1 MVRLTTLILGQSPAM
16 NKTVF
21 RRTLIGGGLVVA
33 ALLAY
38 GAWGWT
44 RMGQV
49 NSLGLNL
56 AQPDAL
62 VVTSSLSTLP
72 RDLLTVPLARD
83 LLREDFLFYYE
94 QSEDRLGLKG
104 SLRRIAY
111 EHDLAW
117 GDQLLRMVLD
127 QPAEVALWRDADGS
141 LKHYAIAVSRSQL
154 ARLIEQA
161 GKVAL
166 KDTQM
171 TLAGELNVDGDTVNV
186 FALEY
191 AYHRTL
197 LFAAHGQRM
206 VILSHPGMLYGGK
219 EGNITEVSSFDPDYG
234 WYAAAK
240 CEAELQMDKYAQ
252 AGGQVVSFRPGCV
265 HGPGSHLWVSRP
277 ANLLKTYRLGDLG
290 DAGDGWSNLVH
301 VDDVVRAIQIGLEM
315 PVNPGEHKQ
324 YNLSA
329 PDSPRW
335 NQYLFD
341 LASAI
346 RATPVRR
353 LSRLQLKLDSKIIS
367 PSIKIGQILLRKLG
381 QKSDWLPEPLP
392 PSLVRLFDQHI
403 FLNSEKFSQEHHF
416 SYMSYK
422 DSLRD
427 SLDWLIKHI

>member
-1 MVRLTTLILGQSPAM
+1 MKVLILGATGHVGSRLLTQLKQDKYETIAASRGRLYSSHKEGHITLDSLNLQALTQSLRQVDAVV
-16 NKTVF
+16 NCVAGDKHS
-21 RRTLIGGGLVVA
+21 IGQGAQVLVTA
-33 ALLAY
+33 ALASNKP
-38 GAWGWT
+38 
-44 RMGQV
+44 RIV
-49 NSLGLNL
+49 H
-56 AQPDAL
+56 
-62 VVTSSLSTLP
+62 LSTMS
-72 RDLLTVPLARD
+72 V
-83 LLREDFLFYYE
+83 
-94 QSEDRLGLKG
+94 
-104 SLRRIAY
+104 
-111 EHDLAW
+111 
-117 GDQLLRMVLD
+117 
-127 QPAEVALWRDADGS
+127 
-141 LKHYAIAVSRSQL
+141 
-154 ARLIEQA
+154 
-161 GKVAL
+161 
-166 KDTQM
+166 
-171 TLAGELNVDGDTVNV
+171 
-186 FALEY
+186 
-191 AYHRTL
+191 
-197 LFAAHGQRM
+197 
-206 VILSHPGMLYGGK
+206 YGGK

>member
-1 MVRLTTLILGQSPAM
+1 MKVLILGATGHVGARLLTLLKQNNYETIAASRGRLKSSHTEGHITLDSLNLQALTQSLHQVDAVV
-16 NKTVF
+16 NCVAGDKHS
-21 RRTLIGGGLVVA
+21 IGQGAQVLVEA
-33 ALLAY
+33 ALASNKP
-38 GAWGWT
+38 
-44 RMGQV
+44 RIV
-49 NSLGLNL
+49 H
-56 AQPDAL
+56 
-62 VVTSSLSTLP
+62 LSTMS
-72 RDLLTVPLARD
+72 V
-83 LLREDFLFYYE
+83 
-94 QSEDRLGLKG
+94 
-104 SLRRIAY
+104 
-111 EHDLAW
+111 
-117 GDQLLRMVLD
+117 
-127 QPAEVALWRDADGS
+127 
-141 LKHYAIAVSRSQL
+141 
-154 ARLIEQA
+154 
-161 GKVAL
+161 
-166 KDTQM
+166 
-171 TLAGELNVDGDTVNV
+171 
-186 FALEY
+186 
-191 AYHRTL
+191 
-197 LFAAHGQRM
+197 
-206 VILSHPGMLYGGK
+206 YGGN
-219 EGNITEVSSFDPDYG
+219 EGNITEVSSFDPSYG

-346 RATPVRR
+346 RATPVKR

-422 DSLRD
+422 DSLHD
-427 SLDWLIKHI
+427 SLDWLMKHH